1 MRKGEISKE
10 MQSIKTSLEEWRI
23 MQKKEQKKKKRKKEC
38 LTKELKSI
46 QIVMKIHRMKLIKN
60 KMMKILIKIS
70 KIKMIKKK
78 KRSLLIPMT
87 LSINQFKKAWKKLKE
102 DFSWVKNSVT
112 SI

>member
-46 QIVMKIHRMKLIKN
+46 QTVMKIHRMRLIIN

-87 LSINQFKKAWKKLKE
+87 LNINQFKKAWKKLKE
-102 DFSWVKNSVT
+102 DFSWVKNSDT